1 MWRKGWIGSLVVGIV
16 LIGILWVKSWVGQ
29 AGADE
34 VQTFSPEQIPAAA
47 SYRAD
52 VRVDMKTHV
61 VTGTLTVR
69 FAPQDDKAYFHLY
82 PNAFQA
88 KADLSGENWEQV
100 LGKQREPGNIQIS
113 EVRVDGQSVPVQL
126 KGELDTLLQV
136 PLIGKS
142 AAHQT
147 EVEMRFTLQVPFNNG
162 RLSYNDHSMWLGN
175 WLPILSVKG
184 EDGWRL
190 DPYSAI
196 GDPFYSD
203 MANYHLRVQLADGYQ
218 LASSGIESIAVVTQ
232 TRPQRQ
238 TIYEMDAWNV
248 RDFAL
253 VIMDDTYRQLTGKV
267 GDVAV
272 RTWSQEGDDPAAVD
286 RLHQV
291 AMQSLHYYGEQFGR
305 YPYQE
310 YDVVKTGGFFGG
322 MEYPSIVFIQ
332 DEYFGRTDPVAD
344 AIVAHETAHQWF
356 YGLVGNDEVREAWI
370 DESLTDYATMAFL
383 QSIDPNRARGY
394 IQLRLRQSKTAAEY
408 AAQGL
413 HVWQPVSQFPTWK
426 SYTDLVYGRGA
437 AMWWTLRESWGTDQL
452 HHLLRKYVHD
462 NQYAQADGKEIID
475 LLSHAAGADATP
487 FIDFWLKLR
496 LEQADAAEAWMQKGK
511 HE

>member
-1 MWRKGWIGSLVVGIV
+1 MWRKGWIGSFAVGIV
-16 LIGILWVKSWVGQ
+16 LVGMLGVRVWMGQ

-34 VQTFSPEQIPAAA
+34 VETFLPEQIPAAA

-52 VRVDMKTHV
+52 VQVEMKTHTV
-61 VTGTLTVR
+61 RGTVAVR

-100 LGKQREPGNIQIS
+100 LGKQREPGNIQIT
-113 EVRVDGQSVPVQL
+113 EVRVDGKRVPVLL
-126 KGELDTLLQV
+126 KGELETLLEV
-136 PLIGKS
+136 PLAGKS
-142 AAHQT
+142 AAQQT
-147 EVEMRFTLQVPFNNG
+147 EVELRFALQVPYNNG
-162 RLSYNDHSMWLGN
+162 RLSYNDHAMWLGN
-175 WLPILSVKG
+175 WLPILAVKG
-184 EDGWRL
+184 DGGWRL
-190 DPYSAI
+190 DPYAAI
-196 GDPFYSD
+196 GDPFYSE
-203 MANYHLRVQLADGYQ
+203 MANYRLRVQLEEGYQ

-238 TIYEMDAWNV
+238 TIYELDAWNV

-253 VIMDDTYRQLTGKV
+253 VVMDDTYRQLTGKV
-267 GDVAV
+267 GDVTV
-272 RTWSQEGDDPAAVD
+272 RTWSQEGDDPASVD
-286 RLHQV
+286 HLHQV
-291 AMQSLHYYGEQFGR
+291 AMKSLNYYGEQFGR

-356 YGLVGNDEVREAWI
+356 YALVGNDEVREAWM

-383 QSIDPNRARGY
+383 YSSDPNRARGY
-394 IQLRLRQSKTAAEY
+394 IQLRLSQSKAAERY

-413 HVWQPVSQFPTWK
+413 NAWQSLLQFPTWK

-437 AMWWTLRESWGTDQL
+437 AMWWTLRESWGEKQL
-452 HHLLRKYVHD
+452 HHLLRQYVHD
-462 NQYAQADGKEIID
+462 NQYAQADGQEIIK
-475 LLSHAAGADATP
+475 LLSQAAGADATP
-487 FIDFWLKLR
+487 FIDYWLRLKLDER
-496 LEQADAAEAWMQKGK
+496 GAAEAWVEKGK